1 MGNSCV
7 IPDDFKMEIKNCWS
21 DWAPNYDDKT
31 PFGISISQNITNET
45 A

>member
-7 IPDDFKMEIKNCWS
+7 IPNDFKQEIKNCWA

-31 PFGISISQNITNET
+31 PFGLYLSANITNDT